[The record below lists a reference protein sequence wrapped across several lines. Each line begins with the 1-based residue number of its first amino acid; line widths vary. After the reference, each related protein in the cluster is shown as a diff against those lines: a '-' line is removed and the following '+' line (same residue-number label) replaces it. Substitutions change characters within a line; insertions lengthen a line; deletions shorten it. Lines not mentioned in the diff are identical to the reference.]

1 MDFLLSVYNQVVE
14 ILRESPLYIRESPL
28 YIKDI

>member
-1 MDFLLSVYNQVVE
+1 MAGAMDFLLSVYNQVVE
-14 ILRESPLYIRESPL
+14 ILWESPL

>member
-14 ILRESPLYIRESPL
+14 ILRESPLYI
-28 YIKDI
+28 KDYNEYL

>member
-14 ILRESPLYIRESPL
+14 ILRESPLYIRIYNEYL
-28 YIKDI
+28 

>member
-14 ILRESPLYIRESPL
+14 ILRESPLYIKL